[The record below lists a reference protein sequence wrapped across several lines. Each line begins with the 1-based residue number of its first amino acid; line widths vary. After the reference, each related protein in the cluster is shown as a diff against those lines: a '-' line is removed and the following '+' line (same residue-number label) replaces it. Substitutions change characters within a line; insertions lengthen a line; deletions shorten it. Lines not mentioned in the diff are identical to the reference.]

1 MAINFGSSA
10 SGLEN
15 QKYASNVCRVYHFSD
30 ATHNISIPNTAAAGP
45 ITFNFTKAY
54 ADTNIILWGLTPVS
68 GRSSSH
74 AGCYIYL
81 KDVSSGAQTRKY
93 ESAHF
98 NTPERDG
105 GDDYPY
111 GTILWQGM
119 WSGDAAVNTA
129 GNKEVLLG
137 WSSRNSAN
145 EQPGN
150 YWNPSERSARNRDRT
165 TNITIIE
172 TFGNTTFIT

>member
-1 MAINFGSSA
+1 MAINFST
-10 SGLEN
+10 SGLET
-15 QKYASNVCRVYHFSD
+15 QKYASNVTRVYHFED
-30 ATHNISIPNTAAAGP
+30 ATRNISISNTAASGP
-45 ITFNFTKAY
+45 IVFNFTKAY
-54 ADTNIILWGLTPVS
+54 ADTNIILWGLTPCS

-81 KDVSSGAQTRKY
+81 KDVSSGNQSRKY

-98 NTPERDG
+98 NTPERSG

-119 WSGDAAVNTA
+119 WAANDSAVNTA

-137 WSSRNSAN
+137 WSSRNSGA
-145 EQPGN
+145 EQPAN
-150 YWNPSERSARNRDRT
+150 YWNPTDRAGRAQDRT

-172 TFGNTTFIT
+172 TYGNTTLIT

>member
-30 ATHNISIPNTAAAGP
+30 ATHNISIPNQAAAGP

-98 NTPERDG
+98 NTPERSG

-137 WSSRNSAN
+137 WSTRNSAN

-150 YWNPSERSARNRDRT
+150 YWNPSERSARTRDRT

-172 TFGNTTFIT
+172 TFGNTTLIT